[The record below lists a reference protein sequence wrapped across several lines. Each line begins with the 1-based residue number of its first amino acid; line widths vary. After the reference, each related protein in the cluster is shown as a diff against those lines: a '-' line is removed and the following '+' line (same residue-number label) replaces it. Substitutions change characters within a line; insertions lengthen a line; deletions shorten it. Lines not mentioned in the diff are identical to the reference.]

1 MNVLL
6 INPSVGYYTRTMSTP
21 LGLLSI
27 GTYLEQFG
35 HKVRIYDRCVEKAK
49 LKSVTKQFLPDI
61 VGVSVMSSRGIKDA
75 IRVSKEI
82 KSAGLIVVWGGQ
94 LPSLQLELVIQNDF
108 VDIASFGEGEE
119 TWAELLERIANNEG
133 IDDVLGIA
141 YKKNGKIVRNP
152 CRPFIDLGKLPVTDW
167 SLIDVSNYM
176 QQYLGCKKMMYLYS
190 SKGCPGHCAF
200 CPNVN
205 YHNSTHRDRPNE
217 QVVAEIKYLMEHYG
231 LDGVYFSDEVWR
243 IKRSEMQDF
252 CRRIKEENLQTRL
265 QWGVDLRIGI
275 FNEEDY
281 RLMYEAGCRWIFFGI
296 ESGSREMQ
304 RRIHKNINYD
314 AIKPTIELLNRIG
327 FTTMASFI
335 VGFPDETE
343 EQLRETT
350 KMINELPL
358 GLTPIFH
365 FTPLPGT
372 ELYDNLVAEKRYRVP
387 QNLQDISHIVATESL
402 GTNYSC
408 VPDVDLKVIKNW
420 YIWKSFTNKN
430 AIKEGKS
437 FEFAKQTILSGLSTI
452 SMKGPVS
459 FFVNGFAALNEF
471 LYVFYYSHMFPG
483 LKKKYGLK

>member
-27 GTYLEQFG
+27 GSYLKQFG
-35 HKVRIYDRCVEKAK
+35 HRIRLYDRCVEKAK
-49 LKSVTKQFLPDI
+49 LKKILKEFSPDI

-75 IRVSKEI
+75 VRISKEI
-82 KSAGLIVVWGGQ
+82 KAAGLTVVWGGQ
-94 LPSLQLELVIQNDF
+94 LPSLQLELVIKNDF

-119 TWAELLERIANNEG
+119 TWAELLDHIANNEE

-141 YKKNGKIVRNP
+141 YKKNGEIMRNP
-152 CRPFIDLGKLPVTDW
+152 CRPFTDLGKLPVTDW
-167 SLIDVSNYM
+167 SLIDVSKYM

-205 YHNSTHRDRPNE
+205 YHKSTHRDRPNE
-217 QVVAEIKYLMEHYG
+217 QVVTEIKYLMEHYG

-252 CRRIKEENLQTRL
+252 CRRIKEEGLQTRL
-265 QWGVDLRIGI
+265 QWGVDLRVGI

-281 RLMYEAGCRWIFFGI
+281 RLMYDAGCRWIFFGI

-314 AIKPTIELLNRIG
+314 AIKPTIELLNHIG

-343 EQLRETT
+343 DQLRETT

-372 ELYDNLVAEKRYRVP
+372 ELYDDLVAQGRYRLP
-387 QNLQDISHIVATESL
+387 ETLDDISHIIATESL
-402 GTNYSC
+402 GINYSR
-408 VPDVDLKVIKNW
+408 VPDTDLKVIKNW
-420 YIWKSFTNKN
+420 FIWKSFTNKT
-430 AIKEGKS
+430 AIHDGKS
-437 FEFAKQTILSGLSTI
+437 FEFARQTIRSGLNTI
-452 SMKGPVS
+452 AMKGALN
-459 FFVNGFAALNEF
+459 FIVNGFAALNEF
-471 LYVFYYSHMFPG
+471 LYVFFYSHMYP
-483 LKKKYGLK
+483 KVKEKYGLK